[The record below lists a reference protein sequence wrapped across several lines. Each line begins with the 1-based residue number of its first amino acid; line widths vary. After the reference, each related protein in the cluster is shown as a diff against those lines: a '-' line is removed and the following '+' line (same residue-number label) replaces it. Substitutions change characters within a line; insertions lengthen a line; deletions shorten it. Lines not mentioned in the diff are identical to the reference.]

1 MKTCDEMMNSLL
13 ERREAYLAAQKKKKT
28 VLLSVTSTL
37 CVASLMGVVLWQSG
51 WMTPPAVTNED
62 KMITGEDKVTT
73 TDAPV
78 EEKLLISAD
87 EPDRSGEKVV
97 DSGMLE
103 TDDEKKEDACT
114 PLLKQTM
121 EQHRGE
127 NVAFSVIV
135 QVFAPYVDYNG
146 GYFETNEEMIQLSEA
161 HWKAYR
167 KYVWDALEDRSHL
180 FTVPDPEGLA
190 NYYAAREKY
199 VNKRD
204 ELYGDIDKIA
214 DDAIR
219 IREQKERAWLAFIDA
234 EVEWRRCYSTEG
246 VSEEERAAAVEAMH
260 RTEEEANA
268 AHDVWQGSLG
278 ASREAYYISAK
289 NQRFEAL
296 VALCETPPVE
306 FSSGNV
312 QGYYVELTADQI
324 NTLIESGGYRFRL
337 AMANG
342 VDEFPTN
349 YDEPVDDDFN
359 EEIVVNQ

>member
-13 ERREAYLAAQKKKKT
+13 ERREAYLAAQKKKKK
-28 VLLSVTSTL
+28 VLLSVTSAL
-37 CVASLMGVVLWQSG
+37 CVVSLMGVALWQSG
-51 WMTPPAVTNED
+51 WMTLPAETNED
-62 KMITGEDKVTT
+62 KTITGEDKVTT

-87 EPDRSGEKVV
+87 EPDRSGEKGV
-97 DSGMLE
+97 D

-146 GYFETNEEMIQLSEA
+146 GYFETNEEMLQLSEA

-246 VSEEERAAAVEAMH
+246 VTEEERAAAVETMH

-268 AHDVWQGSLG
+268 AHDVWHDSLN
-278 ASREAYYISAK
+278 ASREAYYLSAK

-342 VDEFPTN
+342 VDEFPID
-349 YDEPVDDDFN
+349 YPIDCDEGILVDDFAA
-359 EEIVVNQ
+359 EIVVNE